1 MQKCQHFYNKY
12 YIFVSNSNQKVR
24 FFAVFSENYQEKRK
38 KMQNISNIFCVN
50 KIVCLIL
57 QTERKR
63 QTIFTICSL
72 IYGNG

>member
-1 MQKCQHFYNKY
+1 MQKCKHFYNKY
-12 YIFVSNSNQKVR
+12 YIFVSNFNQKVR
-24 FFAVFSENYQEKRK
+24 FLPFFSDIYQEKRK
-38 KMQNISNIFCVN
+38 KMQNISNFSCVN
-50 KIVCLIL
+50 EIVCLIL